1 MITIFQQRRKCILA
15 SFHDFSMND
24 LQGTATPL
32 SNYKGKLLL
41 VVNTASRCGFT
52 PQLDGLQ
59 ALHVE
64 FKERGFSVL
73 GFPSNDFLG
82 QEPLEGVGIEE
93 FCRLRYGVDFP
104 LFEKIHVRGR
114 GKNPLYEHLTSDGPE
129 ETQGPVRWNF
139 TKFLVDRE
147 GRIVARFAPN
157 VEPNAIREAI
167 TSNL

>member
-1 MITIFQQRRKCILA
+1 MAI
-15 SFHDFSMND
+15 FHDFTLNSV
-24 LQGTATPL
+24 QGSETPL
-32 SNYKGKLLL
+32 SSFKGKVLL

-59 ALHVE
+59 ALHAE
-64 FKERGFSVL
+64 FKDRGFSVV

-93 FCRLRYGVDFP
+93 FCRLRYGVEFP

-114 GKNPLYEHLTSDGPE
+114 GRHPLYDHLTTDGPA
-129 ETQGPVRWNF
+129 ETRGPVRWNF

-147 GRIVARFAPN
+147 GNVVARFAPN
-157 VEPNAIREAI
+157 VEPKTIRDAIAA
-167 TSNL
+167 NL

>member
-1 MITIFQQRRKCILA
+1 MD
-15 SFHDFSMND
+15 SFHDFTLND
-24 LQGTATPL
+24 LNGVTTPL
-32 SNYKGKLLL
+32 SSFKGKLLL

-64 FKERGFSVL
+64 FKDKGFSVL

-93 FCRLRYGVDFP
+93 FCRLRYGVEFP
-104 LFEKIHVRGR
+104 LFEKLHVRGR
-114 GKNPLYEHLTSDGPE
+114 GKHPLYEHLTTAGPG

-147 GRIVARFAPN
+147 GRVVARFAPN
-157 VEPNAIREAI
+157 VEPKAIREAI
-167 TSNL
+167 ASNL